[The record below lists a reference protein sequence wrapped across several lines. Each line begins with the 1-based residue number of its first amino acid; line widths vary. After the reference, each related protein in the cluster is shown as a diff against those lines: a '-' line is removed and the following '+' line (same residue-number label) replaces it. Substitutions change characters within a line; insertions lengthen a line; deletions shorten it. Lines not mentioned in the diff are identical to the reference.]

1 MWMGGRCQ
9 HALFDLL
16 EDEQEAHMRKSGI
29 KDPGMA
35 VGMGMS
41 YRVELGLESG
51 WLHSSLV

>member
-35 VGMGMS
+35 VEMGMS